1 MSEVNRYWDK
11 IGPIVKSLPDNPG
24 VYQYFDEQGT
34 IIYVGKAKNLKKR
47 VSSYFR
53 NDASLIGKV
62 RVMVRKIADLRYL
75 VVDTELDALLLEN
88 NLIKEYQ
95 PRYNILLKD
104 DKTYPWICI
113 RKEPFP
119 RVSPTR
125 NRVND
130 GSEYFGPYAS
140 VKMMNT
146 ILDLIRHIY
155 PLRTCTLNLDRQ
167 HINKGNYKVCL
178 QFHIGN
184 CKGPCENLQ
193 DEEDYQISIVAI
205 REIIK
210 GNINNVKQE
219 LTKLMMTYAAELH
232 FEKAKLVKDKIDL
245 LERYQSKSLVVN
257 PAIHNVDVFSY
268 IEDEGSAYV
277 NFIKI
282 SNGAIIQSH
291 TLELKKKLDESR
303 EELLIMAIVEMRSR
317 YDSNASEVIVPFEPE
332 LKLPGTTF
340 TIPKTGDKKKLIELS
355 ERNADYYRIEK
366 QRQKDLVDPD
376 RHKRRVLNQIMTDL
390 RLPELPAYI
399 ECFDNSNIQ
408 GAYPVAAMVV
418 FRDAKPSKNDYR
430 HYNIKTVEGPND
442 FASMEE
448 IIYRRYK
455 RLLDEEQPLP
465 QLIIVDG
472 GKGQL
477 SSALKSLDELELRG
491 RISIIG
497 IAKKLEEIYYPG
509 DSIPMYLDKR
519 SETLK
524 VIQQMRDEAHR
535 FGITHHRKRREKGT
549 IKTELTGIEGIG
561 DTTAEKLLRV
571 FRSVKKIKEAS
582 QAELEAAIDKSKGTI
597 VYRHFHPVAEY
608 LSPERGVNN
617 QALKGRNISAQGEA
631 L

>member
-1 MSEVNRYWDK
+1 MSEFNRYWDK
-11 IGPIVKSLPDNPG
+11 LEPIVRSLPENSG
-24 VYQYFDEQGT
+24 VYQYYDEHGT

-53 NDASLIGKV
+53 NDTSVYGKV
-62 RVMVRKIADLRYL
+62 RVMVRKIFEIRYL

-119 RVSPTR
+119 RVGPTR
-125 NRVND
+125 NRIND

-155 PLRTCTLNLDRQ
+155 PLRTCSLNLDKQ
-167 HINKGNYKVCL
+167 HIEKGNYKVCL

-184 CKGPCENLQ
+184 CKGPCEKLQ
-193 DEEDYQISIVAI
+193 DEEDYMKSVSAI

-219 LTKLMMTYAAELH
+219 LTKLMMVYAGALR
-232 FEKAKLVKDKIDL
+232 FENAKLVKEKIDL
-245 LERYQSKSLVVN
+245 LDRYQSKSLVVN
-257 PAIHNVDVFSY
+257 PSIHNVDVFSY

-291 TLELKKKLDESR
+291 TLEIKKKLDESP
-303 EELLIMAIVEMRSR
+303 EELLIMAIVEVRGR
-317 YDSNASEVIVPFEPE
+317 YDSNASEIIVPFEPE

-376 RHKRRVLNQIMTDL
+376 RHKRRVLNQMMTDL
-390 RLPELPAYI
+390 RLPELPSYI

-418 FRDAKPSKNDYR
+418 FRDAKPSKKDYR

-465 QLIIVDG
+465 QLIVVDG

-477 SSALKSLDELELRG
+477 SSAMKSLELLELRG
-491 RISIIG
+491 KISIVG
-497 IAKKLEEIYYPG
+497 IAKKLEEIYYPD

-571 FRSVKKIKEAS
+571 FKSVKKIKEAGLS
-582 QAELEAAIDKSKGTI
+582 ELEAAIDKSKGKI
-597 VYRHFHPVAEY
+597 VYQHFHPGSE
-608 LSPERGVNN
+608 
-617 QALKGRNISAQGEA
+617 
-631 L
+631 

>member
-1 MSEVNRYWDK
+1 VSEINRYWEK
-11 IGPIVKSLPDNPG
+11 LEPIVRSLPENPG
-24 VYQYFDEQGT
+24 VYQYFDEHGT

-53 NDASLIGKV
+53 NDTSVYGKV
-62 RVMVRKIADLRYL
+62 RVMVRKIFEIRYL

-95 PRYNILLKD
+95 PRYNIMLKD

-113 RKEPFP
+113 RREPFP
-119 RVSPTR
+119 RVGPTR

-155 PLRTCTLNLDRQ
+155 PLRTCSLNLSKQQID
-167 HINKGNYKVCL
+167 KGNFKVCL
-178 QFHIGN
+178 QYHIGN
-184 CKGPCENLQ
+184 CKGPCEKLQ
-193 DEEDYQISIVAI
+193 DEEDYMKSVSAI

-219 LTKLMMTYAAELH
+219 LNKLMMSYANELQ
-232 FEKAKLVKDKIDL
+232 FEKAKLVKEKIDL
-245 LERYQSKSLVVN
+245 LDRYQSKSLVVN
-257 PAIHNVDVFSY
+257 PSIHNVDVFSF

-291 TLELKKKLDESR
+291 TLEIKKKLDER
-303 EELLIMAIVEMRSR
+303 PEELLIMAIVEVRGR
-317 YDSNASEVIVPFEPE
+317 YDSNASEIIVPFEPE
-332 LKLPGTTF
+332 LKIPGTTF

-376 RHKRRVLNQIMTDL
+376 RHKRRVLNQMMTDL
-390 RLPELPAYI
+390 RLPELPSYI

-418 FRDAKPSKNDYR
+418 FRDAKPSKKDYR

-465 QLIIVDG
+465 QLIVVDG

-491 RISIIG
+491 KISIVG

-519 SETLK
+519 SETLR

-561 DTTAEKLLRV
+561 DNTAEKLLRV
-571 FRSVKKIKEAS
+571 FKSVKKIREAGL
-582 QAELEAAIDKSKGTI
+582 AELEAAIDKSKGKI
-597 VYRHFHPVAEY
+597 VYQHFHPEAE
-608 LSPERGVNN
+608 
-617 QALKGRNISAQGEA
+617 
-631 L
+631 